1 MIDPGW
7 QEWQNNGS
15 KMVRLLGG
23 LVLHVAGKAQGCKS
37 LIAHKKCD
45 VLVVSG
51 TASCRY
57 Y

>member
-23 LVLHVAGKAQGCKS
+23 LVLHVAGKAQGRKS

-57 Y
+57 